1 MRLFEVLDLGSIR
14 SILAVKQG
22 QANSGQ
28 QYSQI
33 PFTSLRDELA
43 ELGIS
48 TIDGLVALKNQ
59 VDPTGDVIK
68 DIDTDTG
75 IVTLNT
81 QAQAPGGQET
91 PQKAAGPS
99 VDKMAAS
106 GAKKLSPD
114 I

>member
-1 MRLFEVLDLGSIR
+1 MRLFEVLDIGSIR
-14 SILAVKQG
+14 SILAVQQG
-22 QANSGQ
+22 QADSEH

-33 PFTSLRDELA
+33 PFTNLRDELA

-48 TIDGLVALKNQ
+48 TIDGLINLKNQ

-68 DIDTDTG
+68 DINAETG
-75 IVTLNT
+75 MITLNT
-81 QAQAPGGQET
+81 QAQAPGNTTEPKT
-91 PQKAAGPS
+91 AAGPS
-99 VDKMAAS
+99 IDKMAAS